1 MGGDHSPRGR
11 CQCEH
16 LSWSGPDLR
25 QWLGSVLALLPF
37 TRLLASGG
45 DNHHQARY
53 MKAMRPLFAD
63 PKTDFVFKKLFGTE
77 EHKPLLVAL
86 LNGLLELDAAHQVV
100 EVELL
105 SPEQRPVVQEL
116 MSSIVDVKC
125 VDARGTRYVVEMQV
139 LNVEGFEKRVVY
151 NVAKAYTT
159 QLQRGQKYPDL
170 DDVIGVTICD
180 FELWPRREA
189 PQVPL
194 LSRWCMQEQHGGARG
209 LGQLQFVF
217 LELPKYD
224 TTRPPRTPVEKWAY
238 FFREADNL
246 EVVPEVLAERPYVD
260 ALEAAR
266 AAGFT
271 EEEWDAYIR
280 AGMAIQDER
289 GALSLASREGEQR
302 GLQQGRQEGLRAM
315 RAALS
320 ELLRQRGLTPS
331 PQEQERLEG
340 CEDLGTL
347 QRWLVEAMSA
357 TSVPEALR

>member
-1 MGGDHSPRGR
+1 MR
-11 CQCEH
+11 
-16 LSWSGPDLR
+16 
-25 QWLGSVLALLPF
+25 
-37 TRLLASGG
+37 
-45 DNHHQARY
+45 
-53 MKAMRPLFAD
+53 AMRTLFAD

-86 LNGLLELDAAHQVV
+86 LNGLLELDEAHRVV

-125 VDARGTRYVVEMQV
+125 VDARGTHYVVEMQV
-139 LNVEGFEKRVVY
+139 LNVEGFDKRVVY

-159 QLQRGQKYPDL
+159 QLHRGQKYPDL

-189 PQVPL
+189 PHVPM

-224 TTRPPRTPVEKWAY
+224 TSRPPRTAVEKWAY

-246 EVVPEVLAERPYVD
+246 EMVPEVLAERPFVD

-289 GALSLASREGEQR
+289 GALSLATKQGLQQGRQEGKQEGLQQGLQQGR
-302 GLQQGRQEGLRAM
+302 QEGLQQGRQEGLRQGL
-315 RAALS
+315 RALRSALY
-320 ELLRQRGLTPS
+320 ELLRQRGWSPS
-331 PQEQERLEG
+331 PQERTRVED
-340 CEDLGTL
+340 CEDLDTL
-347 QRWLVEAMSA
+347 QRWLVQAVSA
-357 TSVPEALR
+357 TTVTEALR

>member
-1 MGGDHSPRGR
+1 
-11 CQCEH
+11 
-16 LSWSGPDLR
+16 
-25 QWLGSVLALLPF
+25 
-37 TRLLASGG
+37 
-45 DNHHQARY
+45 
-53 MKAMRPLFAD
+53 MRTLFAD
-63 PKTDFVFKKLFGTE
+63 PKTDFVFKKIFGSE

-86 LNGLLELDAAHQVV
+86 LNGLLELDEAHRVV
-100 EVELL
+100 DVELL

-116 MSSIVDVKC
+116 MGSIVDVKC

-139 LNVEGFEKRVVY
+139 LNVEGFDKRVVY

-159 QLQRGQKYPDL
+159 QLKRGQKYPDL
-170 DDVIGVTICD
+170 DDVIGVTLCD
-180 FELWPRREA
+180 FELWPRREM
-189 PQVPL
+189 PQVPM
-194 LSRWCMQEQHGGARG
+194 LSRWCMQEQHGGAKG

-224 TTRPPRTPVEKWAY
+224 TTRPPVTAVEKWAY

-246 EVVPEVLAERPYVD
+246 EMVPEVLAERPYVD

-280 AGMAIQDER
+280 AGMAIHDER
-289 GALSLASREGEQR
+289 GALSLASKQGRAE
-302 GLQQGRQEGLRAM
+302 GRQEGKQEGRQEGMRAM

-320 ELLRQRGLTPS
+320 EMLRQRGLTPG
-331 PQEQERLEG
+331 PQEQERLDG

-347 QRWLVEAMSA
+347 QRWLVQALSA
-357 TSVPEALR
+357 TSVSDALR